1 VLSGHVSL
9 TGEALI
15 DNVKQFVVDTK
26 DITVSRVAEKNAAD
40 LLFTLS
46 PAHPVFGNALHIDL
60 KKSLK
65 KGEKVTVDI
74 HYHTSPEATAIQW
87 LEPSQTVGKKHPY
100 VFTQCQAI
108 HARSMLPCQDA
119 PSVKATYD
127 ASVTVPKPLTAVM
140 SAVPAATD
148 DGANNTRVFKFK
160 QEVPMSSYL
169 IALGIGELEYRE
181 IGPRTRV
188 WSEKEV
194 VDAGAY
200 EFAETESFLKV
211 GEELMGPYV
220 WGRYDILLLPPSFP
234 YGGMENPCLTFVT
247 PTLLAGDRSNAD
259 VVAHEIAHSWTGNLV
274 TNKTWEHFWLNEGMT
289 VYTER
294 KIVGKLHG
302 EEMRHFKAI
311 IGLKDLK
318 DSVDLFG
325 PTHDFTCLIP
335 QLKDMD
341 PDDAFSS
348 VPYEKGFNFLF
359 YLETLIGGPEKFQ
372 AFLKTYIDKFK
383 FSTVTSEEFKAYFLQ
398 YFSSLD
404 KSVLNQIDWDTWFH
418 KPGMPPVPNNFD
430 QKLANISA
438 ALANKWIA
446 GGADTSATD
455 IKDWN
460 AQQIVVFLDKLLLA
474 EPAISDRKLIEKMES
489 LYHFT
494 SSKNSEI
501 RSRWYRL
508 CIQAE
513 YDPILPHALGFLREQ
528 GRMKFTRP
536 LYRALHKS
544 KFGKDAAVK
553 QFTEYRNTYHAICA
567 KMVAKDL
574 GV

>member
-1 VLSGHVSL
+1 
-9 TGEALI
+9 
-15 DNVKQFVVDTK
+15 
-26 DITVSRVAEKNAAD
+26 
-40 LLFTLS
+40 
-46 PAHPVFGNALHIDL
+46 
-60 KKSLK
+60 
-65 KGEKVTVDI
+65 
-74 HYHTSPEATAIQW
+74 
-87 LEPSQTVGKKHPY
+87 
-100 VFTQCQAI
+100 
-108 HARSMLPCQDA
+108 MLPCQDA
-119 PSVKATYD
+119 PAAKATYD
-127 ASVTVPKPLTAVM
+127 ASVIVPKPLTAVM
-140 SAVPAATD
+140 SAVST
-148 DGANNTRVFKFK
+148 GTEEGGNNSRVFKFK

-169 IALGIGELEYRE
+169 IALGIGELESRE

-188 WSEKEV
+188 WSEKNM
-194 VDAGAY
+194 VDAGAH

-294 KIVGKLHG
+294 KIIGKLHG
-302 EEMRHFKAI
+302 EDMRHFKAI

-325 PTHDFTCLIP
+325 PTHEFTCLIP
-335 QLKDMD
+335 QLKNMD

-404 KSVLNQIDWDTWFH
+404 KSILNQIDWDTWFH

-438 ALANKWIA
+438 SLANKWIS
-446 GGADTSATD
+446 GGADTTEND
-455 IKDWN
+455 IKSWN
-460 AQQIVVFLDKLLLA
+460 AQQVVVFLDKLLLA
-474 EPAISDRKLIEKMES
+474 EPPLTDRKIIEKIDS

-501 RSRWYRL
+501 RSRWYKL

-513 YDPILPHALGFLREQ
+513 YDPILPHTLSFLREQ

-544 KFGKDAAVK
+544 KFGSEASVS
-553 QFTEYRNTYHAICA
+553 QFKELRNTYHAICA

-574 GV
+574 GLN